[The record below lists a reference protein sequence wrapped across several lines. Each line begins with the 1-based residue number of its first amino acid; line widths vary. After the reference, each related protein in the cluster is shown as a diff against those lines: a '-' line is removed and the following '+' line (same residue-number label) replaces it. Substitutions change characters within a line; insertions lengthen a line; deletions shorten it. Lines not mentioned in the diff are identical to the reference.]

1 MRLKKDLSIQTQI
14 IILASGLVFMAI
26 LIGGVFLV
34 ENFSAQLEKEIGSKA
49 LSIARTLAQLEEIQ
63 QAVSRPGGTEIIQPI
78 AEKTRLATNVEYIVV
93 LDMNKIRYSHPLQN
107 RIGEEFNGGDE
118 DPAFAEHE
126 YISRAEGVLGPS
138 VRAFVPIMT
147 DEGTKQVGVVVVGV
161 LTPTISKLV
170 HAMRFQLYFSL
181 LAGLLVGIVGSIA
194 LARNIKQVMFNMEPG
209 EIARLLEERVA
220 VFQSIGEGIIAIDR
234 ENRVT
239 IINDE
244 ARRIVGIYGQ
254 VIGSDIRDVIPNTRL
269 PEVSQGGVE
278 EYQQEMVINNIN
290 ILANRIPIRVKDTI
304 VGAVATFQDKTEV
317 REMAEELT
325 GVKKFIEAL
334 RVQNHEHLNKL
345 HTIAGLIQLKKYD
358 KVLDYI
364 YSITEEQ
371 QEVTGFITQNIKEY
385 SIAGLLLGKYS
396 HAKELKVDL
405 VVDKDSKLTK
415 LPSGL
420 DGGALVVIV
429 GNLIENAMEAVRGLS
444 DKRRYVYCS
453 IKEKDA
459 GLELVVKDCGTGMKP
474 GVKDRIFLKG
484 FSTKGTARGYGL
496 VLVKQYIDAVNGSIK
511 INTEVNVG
519 TQITVLLPW

>member
-1 MRLKKDLSIQTQI
+1 MKVKKNLSIQTQI
-14 IILASGLVFMAI
+14 ILLASGLVFLSI

-34 ENFSAQLEKEIGSKA
+34 ENFSAQLEKELGSKA
-49 LSIARTLAQLEEIQ
+49 LAIARTLAQLEEIQ
-63 QAVSRPGGTEIIQPI
+63 QAVGRPDGWKTIQPI

-107 RIGEEFNGGDE
+107 RIGTRFSGGDE

-147 DEGTKQVGVVVVGV
+147 DEGTKQVGVVVVGI

-170 HAMRFQLYFSL
+170 HGMRFQLYLSL
-181 LAGLLVGIVGSIA
+181 LAGLIVGIIGAVI
-194 LARNIKQVMFNMEPG
+194 LARNIKRAMFNMEPA
-209 EIARLLEERVA
+209 EIAQLLEERVA

-234 ENRVT
+234 ENKIT

-244 ARRIVGIYGQ
+244 ARRIIGIYDDVVGKH
-254 VIGSDIRDVIPNTRL
+254 IYEVIPNSRL
-269 PEVSQGGVE
+269 PEVAATGVA
-278 EYQQEMVINNIN
+278 EYQQEMIINSIN
-290 ILANRIPIRVKDTI
+290 ILANRIPIRVKNEI

-345 HTIAGLIQLKKYD
+345 HTIAGLIQLKQYE

-371 QEVTGFITQNIKEY
+371 QEITGFITKSIKDY

-396 HAKELKVDL
+396 HAKEMKVELDL
-405 VVDKDSKLTK
+405 DKISKLTR
-415 LPSGL
+415 LPGGVDSGAMVMIL
-420 DGGALVVIV
+420 
-429 GNLIENAMEAVRGLS
+429 GNLLENAMEAVTGLEAG
-444 DKRRYVYCS
+444 RRYVYCLLKEMEEGVRIVVADRGPG
-453 IKEKDA
+453 IKP
-459 GLELVVKDCGTGMKP
+459 EL
-474 GVKDRIFLKG
+474 KDRIFMTG
-484 FSTKGTARGYGL
+484 FSTKGNKRGYGL
-496 VLVKQYIDAVNGSIK
+496 ALVKKYVSAASGTINIESEVGAGTK
-511 INTEVNVG
+511 IE
-519 TQITVLLPW
+519 ILLPW